1 MCIGENLPNY
11 THLTARKLE
20 LKWLEL
26 IDRPVPS
33 IGRSLV
39 IKYLLWYEQA
49 KREKISLLGLFRDM
63 AQTAKGADKRPKATL
78 EIGSMLIR
86 SYQGLKYEV
95 EIVANGYLYEN
106 ILYKSLSGI
115 AKAITG
121 KSWNGKVFFG
131 VKDEK

>member
-1 MCIGENLPNY
+1 MCIGENMQNY
-11 THLTARKLE
+11 THLTTRKLE

-26 IDRPVPS
+26 IGRPVPS
-33 IGRSLV
+33 IGRSLI

-49 KREKISLLGLFRDM
+49 KHGKISPLGLFHEV
-63 AQTAKGADKRPKATL
+63 AQAAKEADKCPKATL
-78 EIGSMLIR
+78 EIGSKLIR

-106 ILYKSLSGI
+106 TLYKSLSGV

-121 KSWNGKVFFG
+121 KSWNGNIFFG
-131 VKDEK
+131 VKK